1 MKRRS
6 IALGLLLSLLLPVTT
21 LAWNGTGHMTV
32 AYIAYKQLSHSP
44 EHNTR
49 ARVDALLK
57 QHPDYPR
64 LSAGIAANNPNRGLI
79 VFMRAAVWPDNIKQD
94 SRFFDENDQES
105 QPTPT
110 LPGFPNMKM
119 HKLWHYYDEPFNP
132 DGSPSAPA
140 KSPNALETIDWF
152 RQAIGSTNVSPGF
165 QAYDL
170 SWLVHLVGDVHQPLH
185 CIARF
190 THLHSGA
197 HFPDGD
203 RGGNEFKIETFVVA
217 GTNTRIKNLHSFWD
231 DLLGVGTD
239 PQFIRTV
246 ALTIEPPAAS
256 DNPND
261 LTTRHWIDESNE
273 FARTFAYTL
282 GPDEP
287 GNPKPH
293 ISNDYLTQ
301 SQTIA
306 RRRVA
311 LAGYRLAAILNERLP

>member
-6 IALGLLLSLLLPVTT
+6 IALGLLLCLLLPVTT
-21 LAWNGTGHMTV
+21 MAWNGTGHMTV
-32 AYIAYKQLSHSP
+32 AYLAYKQLNHTP
-44 EHNTR
+44 GHDTR

-57 QHPDYPR
+57 QHPDYSR
-64 LSAGIAANNPNRGLI
+64 LSAGIPSNNPNRGLI
-79 VFMRAAVWPDNIKQD
+79 VFMRAAVWPDKIKQD

-132 DGSPSAPA
+132 DGSPSVPA
-140 KSPNALETIDWF
+140 KSPNALETINWF
-152 RQAIGSTNVSPGF
+152 RQALGNNHVTPNL

-170 SWLVHLVGDVHQPLH
+170 SWLIHLVGDVHQPLH

-197 HFPDGD
+197 DFADGD
-203 RGGNEFKIETFVVA
+203 RGGNEFKIESFLVPE
-217 GTNTRIKNLHSFWD
+217 TNAHVNNLHSFWD
-231 DLLGVGTD
+231 DLFGVSTD
-239 PQFIRTV
+239 PQFISSV
-246 ALTIEPPAAS
+246 ATTIGAPIAS

-261 LTTRHWIDESNE
+261 LNTRHWIDESNE
-273 FARTFAYTL
+273 LARTFAYTL

-287 GNPKPH
+287 GDPKPH
-293 ISNDYLTQ
+293 ISNNYLTHAQ
-301 SQTIA
+301 DIA
-306 RRRVA
+306 RKRVA
-311 LAGYRLAAILNERLP
+311 LAGLRLAAILNERLP